1 MKTIAIFGKELNH
14 AFKDDIIFLLGYLKE
29 REFEIQIHKK
39 YLLKLSEE
47 FDLDLSHVIPFSSAR
62 NKHKRPDLFVSI
74 GGDGTFLDSTI
85 LLRDTSIPIVGINTG
100 RLGFL
105 ARVSSEDIKRSID
118 DFLDGNYEIEERSLL
133 EVCTEQELFG
143 KKHFA
148 LNEVTIH
155 KNDNASMIV
164 IHTYVNGEF
173 LNSYWADGLI
183 ISTPTG
189 STAYS
194 LSVGGPIVAPGT
206 HNFIIA
212 PIAPHNLNV
221 RPMVI
226 SDDSEITLKIEG
238 RTDKSLISLD
248 SRVHRIDS
256 SVEIK
261 VKKAKYLIKLI
272 QFPNQTFFR
281 TLRHKLN
288 WGLDKRN

>member
-1 MKTIAIFGKELNH
+1 MKTVAIFGKELNH
-14 AFKDDIIFLLGYLKE
+14 HFKDDIIFLLDYL
-29 REFEIQIHKK
+29 REKGIEIQIHKK
-39 YLLKLSEE
+39 YLKKIKEE
-47 FDLDLSHVIPFSSAR
+47 FELECEYAVPFTSAR
-62 NKHKRPDLFVSI
+62 NKHKLPDLFISI

-85 LLRDTSIPIVGINTG
+85 LLRDTSVPIMGINTG

-105 ARVSSEDIKRSID
+105 ARVSSVDIKESID
-118 DFLDGNYEIEERSLL
+118 NFIAENYKIEERSLL
-133 EVCTEQELFG
+133 EVFTQEGLFG
-143 KKHFA
+143 KKNFA

-194 LSVGGPIVAPGT
+194 LSVGGPIVAPGS
-206 HNFIIA
+206 HNIIIA

-238 RTDKSLISLD
+238 RTDKSLLSLD
-248 SRVHRIDS
+248 SRMHRIGS
-256 SVEIK
+256 KVEIK
-261 VKKAKYLIKLI
+261 VRKANYLIKLI
-272 QFPNQTFFR
+272 QFPNQTFFS

>member
-14 AFKDDIIFLLGYLKE
+14 AFKEDIIFLLDYLKE
-29 REFEIQIHKK
+29 KQFEIQIHKK
-39 YLLKLSEE
+39 YLLKLTQE
-47 FDLDLSHVIPFSSAR
+47 FDMDLSHVIPFSSAR
-62 NKHKRPDLFVSI
+62 NKHKRPDLFISV

-85 LLRDTSIPIVGINTG
+85 LLKDTSIPIVGINTG

-105 ARVSSEDIKRSID
+105 ARVSSEDIKKSID
-118 DFLDGNYEIEERSLL
+118 DFISGNYEIEERSLL
-133 EVCTEQELFG
+133 EICTEEELFG

-194 LSVGGPIVAPGT
+194 LSVGGPIVAPGS

-261 VKKAKYLIKLI
+261 VRKAKYLIKLI

>member
-1 MKTIAIFGKELNH
+1 MKTVAIFGKELNH
-14 AFKDDIIFLLGYLKE
+14 KYKEDIIFLLDYLKE
-29 REFEIQIHKK
+29 KGIEIQIHKK
-39 YLLKLSEE
+39 YLKKLKEE
-47 FDLDLSHVIPFSSAR
+47 FLLDLSHAVPFSSAR
-62 NKHKRPDLFVSI
+62 NKNHRPDLFISI
-74 GGDGTFLDSTI
+74 GGDGTFLDSTVM
-85 LLRDTSIPIVGINTG
+85 LRDTRIPILGINTG

-105 ARVSSEDIKRSID
+105 ARVSSEDIKESID
-118 DFLDGNYEIEERSLL
+118 NFLINNYEIEERTLI
-133 EVCTEQELFG
+133 EVCTENDLFG
-143 KKHFA
+143 KKNFA
-148 LNEVTIH
+148 LNELTIH
-155 KNDNASMIV
+155 KNDNASMII

-194 LSVGGPIVAPGT
+194 LSVGGPIVAPGSN
-206 HNFIIA
+206 NFIVS

-226 SDDSEITLKIEG
+226 SDSSEITLKIEG
-238 RTDKSLISLD
+238 RTDKSLVSID
-248 SRVHRIDS
+248 SRMQRIDT

-261 VKKAKYLIKLI
+261 VRKAPYQIHLL
-272 QFPNQTFFR
+272 QMPNQTFFK

>member
-1 MKTIAIFGKELNH
+1 MKTVAIFGKELNH
-14 AFKDDIIFLLGYLKE
+14 KFKDDIIFLLNYLKE
-29 REFEIQIHKK
+29 KNIEIQIHKK
-39 YLLKLSEE
+39 YLQKLTSE
-47 FDLDLSHVIPFSSAR
+47 FDLELNHTVSFTSAR
-62 NKHKRPDLFVSI
+62 NKHHRPDLFISI

-85 LLRDTSIPIVGINTG
+85 LLRDTSIPIMGINTG

-105 ARVSSEDIKRSID
+105 ARVSSEDIKESID
-118 DFLDGNYEIEERSLL
+118 NFITGNYKIEERSLI
-133 EVCTEQELFG
+133 EICTEEELFG
-143 KKHFA
+143 KKNFA

-164 IHTYVNGEF
+164 IHTYVNDEF

-194 LSVGGPIVAPGT
+194 LSVGGPIVAPGS

-238 RTDKSLISLD
+238 RTDKSLVSVD
-248 SRVHRIDS
+248 SRMHRIDS
-256 SVEIK
+256 SVVIK
-261 VKKAKYLIKLI
+261 VRKAKYLIKLI

>member
-1 MKTIAIFGKELNH
+1 MKTVAIFGKEVNH
-14 AFKDDIIFLLGYLKE
+14 KFKDDIIFLLNYLKE
-29 REFEIQIHKK
+29 KEIDIQIHKK
-39 YLLKLSEE
+39 YLSKLKEE
-47 FDLDLSHVIPFSSAR
+47 FEIDLRHVVAFTSAR
-62 NKHKRPDLFVSI
+62 NKHRRPDLFISV

-85 LLRDTSIPIVGINTG
+85 LLRDTSIPIMGINTG

-105 ARVSSEDIKRSID
+105 ARVSSEDIKESID
-118 DFLDGNYEIEERSLL
+118 KFLAGNFKIEERSLI
-133 EVCTEQELFG
+133 EICTKEELFG
-143 KKHFA
+143 KKNFA

-155 KNDNASMIV
+155 KNDNTSMVV

-194 LSVGGPIVAPGT
+194 LSVGGPIVAPGS

-226 SDDSEITLKIEG
+226 SDSSEITLKIEG
-238 RTDKSLISLD
+238 RTDKSLVSLD
-248 SRVHRIDS
+248 SRMHRIDS

-261 VKKAKYLIKLI
+261 VRKANYLIKLI
-272 QFPNQTFFR
+272 QFPDQTFFR